1 MPKSLT
7 RDLIF
12 FISGCFVLSLIWPN
26 LEYEFALYGVAIENG
41 QWYRLFTVALVHAGW
56 LHLLFNM
63 LALFSLGITVEN
75 YLGRNK
81 YIFLLLTSLF
91 FGSITSYL
99 FNPLNSVAVG
109 SSGMIFGLFGC
120 LLIMGKRMGANLK
133 ESAALIAI
141 NLAIPFLI
149 PGIDWKAHLAGWS
162 VAHLPLWRQ
171 GLKNSFGNKDQ
182 A

>member
-1 MPKSLT
+1 
-7 RDLIF
+7 
-12 FISGCFVLSLIWPN
+12 
-26 LEYEFALYGVAIENG
+26 
-41 QWYRLFTVALVHAGW
+41 
-56 LHLLFNM
+56 M

-99 FNPLNSVAVG
+99 FNPVNSVAVG

-120 LLIMGKRMGANLK
+120 LLIMGKPMGANLK
-133 ESAALIAI
+133 ESAALIAL

-149 PGIDWKAHLAGWS
+149 PGIDWKAHLGGLVGGALTTLA
-162 VAHLPLWRQ
+162 VRPKKQLWE
-171 GLKNSFGNKDQ
+171 
-182 A
+182 